1 MTRLSIGIAT
11 LNRPE
16 SLETCLRSMSVLAAL
31 EPDIIVHDDGSDPPV
46 RDGLMAG
53 PLPVRVLRGR
63 VGLTGG
69 RNRMAAAAVGE
80 FVLFLDDDTVMLSS
94 ESIESAIAVMDA
106 DPSVGAVAFAQAE
119 SGGQPWPAHMQP
131 SPADRPVV
139 VPAFI
144 GFGHLV
150 RRSMLLKL
158 SGFRERFDC
167 YGEEK
172 EFCLRLLNAGYKTVY
187 LPQALIAHVPDPR
200 SRDMRRYLRLV
211 ARNDCLNTLY
221 NDPLARVMWMLPAR
235 VALYFRMRR
244 AWKVSDRGGG
254 VWLIREL
261 LRLLPEVWRDRRPVS
276 RTTLARFRALRRSP
290 EPYATPVAPMGVS
303 RVG

>member
-1 MTRLSIGIAT
+1 
-11 LNRPE
+11 
-16 SLETCLRSMSVLAAL
+16 
-31 EPDIIVHDDGSDPPV
+31 
-46 RDGLMAG
+46 MAG

-244 AWKVSDRGGG
+244 AWKVSDRWRRRLADPGAPAPAAGGLAG
-254 VWLIREL
+254 STAG
-261 LRLLPEVWRDRRPVS
+261 LPNDA
-276 RTTLARFRALRRSP
+276 RTLQGAS
-290 EPYATPVAPMGVS
+290 PVAGALCNARGPDGSVPCRVS
-303 RVG
+303 AGS